1 LADGASVEPVLSHNS
16 EFEPHQWAQEI
27 FQFFRNLSAQQLLV
41 ELNAVRSLVSEY
53 FTHLLIA
60 GMFIYIVKLLDFR
73 LPLNK
78 IAGRQKT
85 PQESASS
92 TPKTP
97 PTTMGQ
103 IQVLINEA
111 VSGRKQSPLK
121 LLVRY

>member
-1 LADGASVEPVLSHNS
+1 LADGVSVEPVLSHNS

-27 FQFFRNLSAQQLLV
+27 LQFFRNLSAQQLLV

-53 FTHLLIA
+53 FTQLLIA
-60 GMFIYIVKLLDFR
+60 GVYIYIVKLLDFR

-78 IAGRQKT
+78 IAGRKKT
-85 PQESASS
+85 QESACS

-103 IQVLINEA
+103 IQALINEA

-121 LLVRY
+121 LLVRR